1 MSGDI
6 GFKRQLAAY
15 LHHKYPERSSA
26 DIGKELGYSYQ
37 WVKKWWNKNPVET
50 KEFKDGRMGRN
61 MQSASKITTTVER
74 IVVRNMHGAKKVNG
88 GFRRKLSQRKM
99 VKKLKDKHNVTLC
112 ASTVGKI
119 LKKNGLK
126 YSLRQKKVR
135 LTESHMKRRLKFA
148 KVFKILLFNDH
159 FSNFF
164 D

>member
-1 MSGDI
+1 
-6 GFKRQLAAY
+6 
-15 LHHKYPERSSA
+15 
-26 DIGKELGYSYQ
+26 
-37 WVKKWWNKNPVET
+37 
-50 KEFKDGRMGRN
+50 MGRN

-88 GFRRKLSQRKM
+88 CFRRKLSQRKM
-99 VKKLKDKHNVTLC
+99 VKKLKDNHNVIL
-112 ASTVGKI
+112 STVGKI